1 MAKTACFI
9 PIKAISKRVKGKNFR
24 PLCGMPLYQYIIYNA
39 IKSKSFDVIYID
51 TDSSEVIDY
60 CTKLSGVELINRK
73 KELAQD
79 DANGND
85 LLNYHYSLFP
95 DYDYYFQLFATAPF
109 LRGDTISK
117 CVKAL
122 VDNVEY
128 DSVLTAS
135 KECGWFWF
143 YGTPINYDPKILPRS
158 QDAMAVVKETTG
170 LYGITNQSLKDNKC
184 RIGINPFFFYL
195 DEVQSLDIDTE
206 FDFEF
211 AQKIMEKV
219 RC

>member
-1 MAKTACFI
+1 MKTACFI
-9 PIKAISKRVKGKNFR
+9 PIKAVSKRVKGKNFR
-24 PLCGMPLYQYIIYNA
+24 PLCGSPLYQYIINNA
-39 IKSKSFDVIYID
+39 LASESFDVIYVD
-51 TDSSEVIDY
+51 TDSREVKEYCNNLDTVEIIDR
-60 CTKLSGVELINRK
+60 KQELT
-73 KELAQD
+73 QD

-109 LRGDTISK
+109 LRSDTISK

-122 VDNVEY
+122 IDGPEY
-128 DSVLTAS
+128 DSGLTAN
-135 KECGWFWF
+135 KECGWYWF
-143 YGTPINYDPKILPRS
+143 DEKPINYDPKVLPRS
-158 QDAMAVVKETTG
+158 QDAKMVVKETTG

-211 AQKIMEKV
+211 AQKVMEKIQ
-219 RC
+219 C